1 MQFILIALLSVLL
14 LAVLLYI
21 LRRFSEY
28 LATIFPK
35 SFFLVLIL
43 MLGYRFGF
51 GYVERYYEYTSFVV
65 LGLVGLLFFDEYIQF
80 KNKEEEGDEE

>member
-1 MQFILIALLSVLL
+1 MQFVLIVLLSVLL
-14 LAVLLYI
+14 LAALLYI
-21 LRRFSEY
+21 RRRFEEY

-35 SFFLVLIL
+35 SFFFVLIL

-51 GYVERYYEYTSFVV
+51 SYVEQYYEYSSFAV

-80 KNKEEEGDEE
+80 KNEEGDEE